1 MLTRFVSFPEERE
14 QADVGRVGF
23 AQGIDQGGE
32 SVVTG
37 GSLATASQGN
47 KKPARSGFCRRTGQ
61 VIQAGFCCP
70 QSVYAR
76 QRSGRCPVF

>member
-1 MLTRFVSFPEERE
+1 MLTRFVSIPEERE

-37 GSLATASQGN
+37 GSLATTSQGN
-47 KKPARSGFCRRTGQ
+47 KKPARSGFYRRTGQ

-70 QSVYAR
+70 QSVCVR